1 MTIKNELKMREIQSL
16 AQEAFLNVWRT
27 QDRLMADF
35 AQLYKEHE
43 LSVAQYNA
51 LRILRGAG
59 AVGLSC
65 QGVAERMVARVPDIT
80 RLLDRLEVRG
90 LVSRERDREDRRVV
104 VVHATKSALR
114 LLGQLD
120 EPVLN
125 THKKQFR
132 NLTRSELRQ
141 LNRLLVKAR
150 AQGGSRDEEDPR

>member
-1 MTIKNELKMREIQSL
+1 
-16 AQEAFLNVWRT
+16 
-27 QDRLMADF
+27 
-35 AQLYKEHE
+35 
-43 LSVAQYNA
+43 
-51 LRILRGAG
+51 
-59 AVGLSC
+59 
-65 QGVAERMVARVPDIT
+65 MVARVPDIT

-125 THKKQFR
+125 THKQQFR
-132 NLTRSELRQ
+132 NLTRSELRE

-150 AQGGSRDEEDPR
+150 AQGGRREEEDPR